1 MAFSFSELLFNSQPF
16 ILIYILLNVLFAVKM
31 GCIYALHTGA
41 AVGTRVAM
49 VTGQRSVYT

>member
-1 MAFSFSELLFNSQPF
+1 MVFSFSELLFNSQTF

-31 GCIYALHTGA
+31 GCICALHTGA
-41 AVGTRVAM
+41 AMGTRVAM

>member
-1 MAFSFSELLFNSQPF
+1 MAFSFSELMFNSQPF

-31 GCIYALHTGA
+31 GCICALHTGV

-49 VTGQRSVYT
+49 VTGQ